1 MPHDRK
7 GLNYSVQHAPRVCVQ
22 GEGVG
27 VKVKGAGLR
36 AGSMRRVSVCVCV
49 HFSRHVSAA
58 GMFGFRVRPYP
69 RDSVQ
74 LYSAFAQP
82 PAQEMSLRR
91 ICDA

>member
-58 GMFGFRVRPYP
+58 GMFGHTHETRSNSTALLHNLP
-69 RDSVQ
+69 RKK
-74 LYSAFAQP
+74 
-82 PAQEMSLRR
+82 
-91 ICDA
+91 

>member
-36 AGSMRRVSVCVCV
+36 AGSMRRVSVCVFV

-58 GMFGFRVRPYP
+58 GMYRPYP